1 MYGHSSARD
10 ILLLA
15 AEDAFEFERWRD
27 AGPVTA
33 DIDPEVKAAEIAEF
47 EALGIPMPSELDS
60 LRRELEHAPKVRE
73 AIRNSSLALRRSGR
87 ATASSL
93 VALGPQQLMPTGA
106 GGMPWGWPMGMD
118 PRLAAAM
125 DPRIAARLAGYAGAE
140 APEPR
145 GRKSRVAAAAE
156 IDEPEDRDESEP
168 TMRARSRKVG
178 GVVSEPVEAELVDD
192 EDDEELDD
200 EDDEEEDERPHERA
214 HAKARPREP
223 ERREPKH
230 RPAPKRARAAARPRD
245 EWEDEDA
252 NDDRFES
259 TIAPRPAP
267 ADQKTTWILGGISVA
282 AVITLAVIAFDKKDD
297 DGAAV
302 AQQQQQQQPLQQQ
315 AAPVQPPP
323 PVEAM
328 AGIDPAT
335 GLPFGQAPVAPEPAP
350 AVASSSGRR
359 SSGVSAVRSSSGT
372 TAATGTGAGAGVNP
386 FASYKTPDDPS
397 ALGKP
402 AAGGATPPA
411 GGGTTQPAAGGSTP
425 PPSDATTPPAGTGD
439 AAGAAAAGAAGG
451 AAATP
456 PPTEQPKPAE
466 EAKPAEP
473 PKPEEPQLT
482 KSKMTPAIREAVIGK
497 VGDLQA
503 CYQDAVVGKPDLAG
517 QVVFTISLDQDG
529 VVKKVE
535 IAKDEV
541 KYGVAKCSAKKIQR
555 WTLPSAGIPIIFD
568 LPFDFKS

>member
-1 MYGHSSARD
+1 MYGQSSARD

-73 AIRNSSLALRRSGR
+73 AIRHSSLALRRGGR
-87 ATASSL
+87 ASASSL
-93 VALGPQQLMPTGA
+93 VALGPQQLMPMGA

-118 PRLAAAM
+118 PRLAAAAM
-125 DPRIAARLAGYAGAE
+125 DPRVAARLA
-140 APEPR
+140 PEPR
-145 GRKSRVAAAAE
+145 RGRSSRVAAAAE
-156 IDEPEDRDESEP
+156 VDASMPEPLDEQPS
-168 TMRARSRKVG
+168 RARTRKG
-178 GVVSEPVEAELVDD
+178 EPVEAEVVDD
-192 EDDEELDD
+192 DFDDDELDDDDDELDD
-200 EDDEEEDERPHERA
+200 ERPHS
-214 HAKARPREP
+214 KAARVPRG
-223 ERREPKH
+223 ERRDPRRRVEP
-230 RPAPKRARAAARPRD
+230 RRARAARPRD
-245 EWEDEDA
+245 EWDDDDD
-252 NDDRFES
+252 DDRFES
-259 TIAPRPAP
+259 AVAARPARSD
-267 ADQKTTWILGGISVA
+267 AKLTWILGGVSTVA
-282 AVITLAVIAFDKKDD
+282 VLGLLWFAINGNKNNDV
-297 DGAAV
+297 AAV

-323 PVEAM
+323 PLEAVG
-328 AGIDPAT
+328 AVDPAT
-335 GLPFGQAPVAPEPAP
+335 GLPLGQALAPAVEPTPAP
-350 AVASSSGRR
+350 AQSSGRR
-359 SSGVSAVRSSSGT
+359 GSGVSAVRGSS
-372 TAATGTGAGAGVNP
+372 AATPSTSGGTAGGGVNP
-386 FASYKTPDDPS
+386 FAGYKTPDDPG
-397 ALGKP
+397 ALGSKP
-402 AAGGATPPA
+402 AAATPPPGGAATQPAAAPPSNGAAPNGVTEPAAAAGGA
-411 GGGTTQPAAGGSTP
+411 AAG
-425 PPSDATTPPAGTGD
+425 
-439 AAGAAAAGAAGG
+439 AAGAAAA
-451 AAATP
+451 TP
-456 PPTEQPKPAE
+456 APGT

-473 PKPEEPQLT
+473 PKPAEEPKPEEPQLT
-482 KSKMTPAIREAVIGK
+482 KSKMTPAIREAVIGR

-541 KYGVAKCSAKKIQR
+541 KYGVAKCAAKKIQR